1 MKRFEMYVENTLMVS
16 FFYLLSII
24 MIMFTGWFQD
34 NFIFILLRHI
44 NPLFVFVGI
53 ITSLITLIFFPLWNI
68 YKECEGMKLRKII
81 KIEHRY
87 KRNYKRL
94 FIGFLCLGILSK
106 SGVVFDLYFSLG
118 IISIFLYLVYL
129 RFWKKIKKIKI
140 IKSLLA
146 EVKAENKIIRKENW
160 YLRLVAKD

>member
-1 MKRFEMYVENTLMVS
+1 MKKFEMYVENILMVA

-24 MIMFTGWFQD
+24 MIMFNGFFQ
-34 NFIFILLRHI
+34 NNYIFIFLRHI
-44 NPLFVFVGI
+44 NSFFVFIGI
-53 ITSLITLIFFPLWNI
+53 IISLLAVVFFPLWNI
-68 YKECEGMKLRKII
+68 YKEYEGMKLGKII
-81 KIEHRY
+81 KLESRY

-118 IISIFLYLVYL
+118 IISIFLYLAYL

-140 IKSLLA
+140 IKSLLT
-146 EVKAENKIIRKENW
+146 EVKAENKIIKKENW